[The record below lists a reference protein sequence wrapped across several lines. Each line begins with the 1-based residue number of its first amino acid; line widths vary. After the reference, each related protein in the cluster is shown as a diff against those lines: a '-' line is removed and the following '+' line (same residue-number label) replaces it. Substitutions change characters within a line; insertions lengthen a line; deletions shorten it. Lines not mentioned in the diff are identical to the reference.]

1 MMQPG
6 YSWIDKRYLHTYA
19 QYLPYGMEENMRLK
33 SLIDAG
39 VCVCGSSDSPVQD
52 MDPWLQMLGMVQF
65 YNESESITPYE
76 AFCCYTRN
84 AAKALLEEDNYGT
97 LEKGKYA
104 SFFTSDADIF
114 NLSPE
119 KLVAVRPV
127 ETYYKGRIYKKKK
140 GSLIE
145 LAAMFMKKAKKV

>member
-1 MMQPG
+1 MF
-6 YSWIDKRYLHTYA
+6 R
-19 QYLPYGMEENMRLK
+19 NMRLK
-33 SLIDAG
+33 SLVDAG
-39 VCVCGSSDSPVQD
+39 LTVCGSSDSPIQD

-76 AFCCYTRN
+76 AFCCYTSN

-97 LEKGKYA
+97 LEKGKFA
-104 SFFTSDADIF
+104 SFFTTAEDIF

-119 KLVAVRPV
+119 KLVAVRPI

-140 GSLIE
+140 GSIIE
-145 LAAMFMKKAKKV
+145 LAAMFTKKAKKV